1 MNLQSIG
8 FKFLAKITKGSCV
21 FCFSSYISFNPTSQM
36 LDKSLLIC
44 FKIKWNQGKA
54 YSTSLKPTKQKYAC
68 DEART
73 FSIKELQ
80 SDQSYRL
87 SNDKILFIRCQE
99 VPKVNTA
106 RTYSREGDLFD

>member
-1 MNLQSIG
+1 
-8 FKFLAKITKGSCV
+8 
-21 FCFSSYISFNPTSQM
+21 M
-36 LDKSLLIC
+36 LNKSLLIC
-44 FKIKWNQGKA
+44 FKIPIKWNQGKA